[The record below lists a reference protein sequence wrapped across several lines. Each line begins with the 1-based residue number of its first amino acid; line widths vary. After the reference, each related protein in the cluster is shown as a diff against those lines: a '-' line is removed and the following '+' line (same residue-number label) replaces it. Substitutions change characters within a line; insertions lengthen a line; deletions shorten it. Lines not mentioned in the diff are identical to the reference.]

1 MYIQVLLSIAPGAMQ
16 WRTHVV
22 GALALPFKARL
33 SLCGSR
39 WGLLT
44 PLPPDRCSVG
54 CPALGLLGVSR
65 AAACTGAHDG
75 RSVRPQEPLVHRNLL
90 AGLLTRA
97 TSCCPWTL
105 GHRADAAAGG
115 EALRHGGDGGGRG
128 TGAGPAWCPGWLQ
141 PQGLHREDEM
151 EHRCDPEPLAQTLG
165 RRHGKTSFTHWS
177 PSTCS
182 DLQGMLWEVS
192 ERNTTYSFNRP
203 GRLSELDGRAHVPG
217 WGAGEAGV

>member
-182 DLQGMLWEVS
+182 DLQGMLWEVKNLPAMRETS
-192 ERNTTYSFNRP
+192 V
-203 GRLSELDGRAHVPG
+203 LSLG
-217 WGAGEAGV
+217 